1 MYGPSPYPH
10 NTPSPRISAAARAP
24 VGCWLQRE
32 EAIMGTAITVELW
45 CEFRSAGEAA
55 IDAVMAEM
63 HRIDRAMSPHKPTS
77 ELSIINRDAADHA
90 VPLSSEMFT
99 LLRRALQFS
108 ELSDGAFDVSFAA
121 VGRLF
126 DYRSG
131 NRPNAIE
138 LAQARGAVGYGKLK
152 LNARDQ
158 TIRFAVPGMCI
169 DLGGFAKG
177 HAVDRACT
185 LLRARGITH
194 ANVSAGGDSRV
205 MGDRCGR
212 PWSIGVRDPR
222 RPGEVIAVLPL
233 EDTSISTSG
242 DYERYFDEGGV
253 RFHHLIDPATG
264 ASPQAIHSVT
274 VLGDDGLTTEAFSK
288 MVFVLGLE
296 KGMRLIEEQD
306 DLDALVVDAAGV
318 LHYSRGLLAGRP
330 H

>member
-1 MYGPSPYPH
+1 
-10 NTPSPRISAAARAP
+10 
-24 VGCWLQRE
+24 
-32 EAIMGTAITVELW
+32 MGTAINVELW
-45 CEFRSAGEAA
+45 CEFRTAGEAA

-63 HRIDRAMSPHKPTS
+63 RRIDGTMSPHRATS
-77 ELSIINRDAADHA
+77 ELSILNRDAADHA
-90 VPLSSEMFT
+90 VPLSGEMFG
-99 LLRRALQFS
+99 LLRRAIQFS
-108 ELSDGAFDVSFAA
+108 GLSGGAFDVTFAA

-131 NRPNAIE
+131 KRPNAME
-138 LAQARGAVGYGKLK
+138 LAQAREAVGYRKLQ
-152 LNARDQ
+152 LNAKDQ

-177 HAVDRACT
+177 YAVDRACT

-222 RPGEVIAVLPL
+222 RPGEVVAVLPL

-242 DYERYFDEGGV
+242 DYERYFDEDGV

-264 ASPQAIHSVT
+264 ESPQQIHSVT
-274 VLGDDGLTTEAFSK
+274 VLGDDGLSTEAFSK
-288 MVFVLGLE
+288 MLFVLGLE
-296 KGMRLIEEQD
+296 KGMRLIEAQD

-330 H
+330 Q

>member
-1 MYGPSPYPH
+1 MYGPSPQQRT
-10 NTPSPRISAAARAP
+10 TPLARTCAAPRAP
-24 VGCWLQRE
+24 QGCWLQRE
-32 EAIMGTAITVELW
+32 EAIMGTAIHVELW
-45 CEFRSAGEAA
+45 CDFRTAGEAA

-63 HRIDRAMSPHKPTS
+63 HRIDRAMSPHKAAS
-77 ELSIINRDAADHA
+77 ELSLINRDAADRA
-90 VPLSSEMFT
+90 VPLSSEMFG

-108 ELSDGAFDVSFAA
+108 EVSAGAFDVSFAA

-126 DYRSG
+126 DYRTG
-131 NRPNAIE
+131 KRPSATE
-138 LAQARGAVGYGKLK
+138 LAQAREAVGYRKLQ
-152 LNARDQ
+152 LNAKDQ

-177 HAVDRACT
+177 HAVDRACA

-205 MGDRCGR
+205 MGDRMGR

-222 RPGEVIAVLPL
+222 RPGEVVAVLPL

-242 DYERYFDEGGV
+242 DYERYFDENGV

-264 ASPQAIHSVT
+264 ESPQQIRSVT
-274 VLGDDGLTTEAFSK
+274 VLGDDGLSTEAFSK

-296 KGMRLIEEQD
+296 KGMRLIEAQG

-330 H
+330 Q